1 MMWLRKEVRKGED
14 WLFEGRVEGS
24 LDGRSQGD
32 GGGERSKGDR

>member
-1 MMWLRKEVRKGED
+1 MWLRNEVRKGED

-32 GGGERSKGDR
+32 GGGGAIQGG